1 MKKNLKFV
9 AAIVAAVVMSACCGN
24 NGKACQNAEGCK
36 AQCEQNCKANGEK
49 CDKGCKSEGEKC
61 NKGEC
66 AKHGKAQCEKDC
78 KGEGRTCAK
87 AGGEKCGKAH
97 FCKKLPVG
105 VQLYSVRTDLEQ
117 DFYGTLKKVREMG
130 YAGVEF
136 YGEYYG
142 NSVTQVKRW
151 CTELGLIP
159 FSNHV
164 PYQQMIDD
172 VDKVIAENT
181 ILGVQY
187 IVFPYMDEAS
197 RPGIDPEQFK
207 ATVARLGEVGA
218 KVREAGFQLLYHNHD
233 FEFVT
238 LADGTVGYD
247 YIFSSNDRVNLQNEL
262 DVCWAQYAGFD
273 PAEEIAKYNGNV
285 PVVHAKDYYL
295 EGKLSK
301 APYALIGIS
310 TDNSMKDDGG
320 WFEYRPLG
328 MGQVDIPAVIKAAIA
343 AGSQWICV
351 EQDEPCEGL
360 SRLEGIAKSVEYLRS
375 LDLM

>member
-1 MKKNLKFV
+1 MKSRLFKLM
-9 AAIVAAVVMSACCGN
+9 AAVAVAVLLVSCGGNGKKCCKSDKACC
-24 NGKACQNAEGCK
+24 
-36 AQCEQNCKANGEK
+36 
-49 CDKGCKSEGEKC
+49 
-61 NKGEC
+61 EC
-66 AKHGKAQCEKDC
+66 FA
-78 KGEGRTCAK
+78 
-87 AGGEKCGKAH
+87 
-97 FCKKLPVG
+97 KKLPVG

-142 NSVTQVKRW
+142 NSVVQVKTW

-164 PYQQMIDD
+164 PFQQMIDD

-181 ILGVQY
+181 VLGVQY

-197 RPGIDPEQFK
+197 RPGVDPEQFK
-207 ATVARLGEVGA
+207 ATVAKIGEIGA
-218 KVREAGFQLLYHNHD
+218 KVKAAGFQLLYHNHD
-233 FEFVT
+233 FEFVP

-247 YIFSSNDRVNLQNEL
+247 YIFSSNSRSDLQNEV
-262 DVCWAQYAGFD
+262 DVCWADYAGFK
-273 PAEEIAKYNGNV
+273 PAEVLVKYAGGI
-285 PVVHAKDYYL
+285 PVVHLKDYYL

-328 MGQVDIPAVIKAAIA
+328 DGQVDIPACIRAAIN
-343 AGSQWICV
+343 GGTQWLCV
-351 EQDEPCEGL
+351 EQDEPNKGL
-360 SRLEGIAKSVEYLRS
+360 TRLEGIAKSVEYLRG

>member
-9 AAIVAAVVMSACCGN
+9 AAVVAAVVMSACCGN
-24 NGKACQNAEGCK
+24 NGKACQNAEGC
-36 AQCEQNCKANGEK
+36 CKADGEK
-49 CDKGCKSEGEKC
+49 CKTECQQKCKGEGEKC
-61 NKGEC
+61 AKAEGEKC
-66 AKHGKAQCEKDC
+66 C
-78 KGEGRTCAK
+78 KGEGQGCAK
-87 AGGEKCGKAH
+87 AQFG
-97 FCKKLPVG
+97 KKLPVG
-105 VQLYSVRTDLEQ
+105 LQLYSVRTDMEQ
-117 DFYGTLKKVREMG
+117 DMYGTLKKVREMG

-142 NSVTQVKRW
+142 NSVAQVKRW

-164 PYQQMIDD
+164 PFQQMIDD
-172 VDKVIAENT
+172 VDKVIAENMV
-181 ILGVQY
+181 LGVQY

-197 RPGIDPEQFK
+197 RPGVNPEQFK
-207 ATVARLGEVGA
+207 ATVARLGEIGE
-218 KVREAGFQLLYHNHD
+218 KVRAAGFQLLYHNHD

-247 YIFSSNDRVNLQNEL
+247 YLFSANDRANLQNEL
-262 DVCWAQYAGFD
+262 DVCWSQYAGFD
-273 PAEEIAKYNGNV
+273 PVKEIEKYAGRV

-295 EGKLSK
+295 EGKLSS

-328 MGQVDIPAVIKAAIA
+328 MGQVDIPGVIKAAIA

-351 EQDEPCEGL
+351 EQDEPNEGFT
-360 SRLEGIAKSVEYLRS
+360 RLEAVAKSVEYLRS

>member
-1 MKKNLKFV
+1 M
-9 AAIVAAVVMSACCGN
+9 AAAMAFSCCG
-24 NGKACQNAEGCK
+24 GQQSTCECCSCQNEF
-36 AQCEQNCKANGEK
+36 
-49 CDKGCKSEGEKC
+49 S
-61 NKGEC
+61 
-66 AKHGKAQCEKDC
+66 
-78 KGEGRTCAK
+78 
-87 AGGEKCGKAH
+87 
-97 FCKKLPVG
+97 KKLPVG
-105 VQLYSVRTDLEQ
+105 VQLYSVRTDLEK
-117 DFYGTLKKVREMG
+117 DFYGTLKAVKEMG

-142 NSVTQVKRW
+142 NTPVQVKRW

-164 PYQQMIDD
+164 PFQSMIDNI
-172 VDKVIAENT
+172 DKVIEENT

-197 RPGIDPEQFK
+197 RPGIDPEQFAK
-207 ATVARLGEVGA
+207 TVAIIGEVGA
-218 KVREAGFQLLYHNHD
+218 KVKEAGFQLLYHNHD

-247 YIFSSNDRVNLQNEL
+247 FIFASNDRSNLQNEL
-262 DVCWAQYAGFD
+262 DICWSNYAGFD
-273 PAEEIAKYNGNV
+273 PAEELTKYAGGI
-285 PVVHAKDYYL
+285 PVVHLKDYYL
-295 EGKLSK
+295 EGTLNS

-310 TDNSMKDDGG
+310 TDNSMKDENG

-328 MGQVDIPAVIKAAIA
+328 MGQVDVPAAIKAAIA
-343 AGSQWICV
+343 GGAQWLCV

-360 SRLEGIAKSVEYLRS
+360 TRLEGIARSVEYLRS

>member
-1 MKKNLKFV
+1 MKTKLFRLLAGV
-9 AAIVAAVVMSACCGN
+9 AMAALLVACAGKGGKCC
-24 NGKACQNAEGCK
+24 KKECCQT
-36 AQCEQNCKANGEK
+36 QF
-49 CDKGCKSEGEKC
+49 S
-61 NKGEC
+61 
-66 AKHGKAQCEKDC
+66 
-78 KGEGRTCAK
+78 
-87 AGGEKCGKAH
+87 
-97 FCKKLPVG
+97 KKLPVG
-105 VQLYSVRTDLEQ
+105 VQLYSVRTDLEK
-117 DFYGTLKKVREMG
+117 DFYGTLKAIRDMG

-142 NSVTQVKRW
+142 NTPVQVKTW

-164 PYQQMIDD
+164 PFQQMIDD

-181 ILGVQY
+181 VLGVQY

-207 ATVARLGEVGA
+207 ATVAKIGEIGA
-218 KVREAGFQLLYHNHD
+218 KVKAAGFQLLYHNHD

-247 YIFSSNDRVNLQNEL
+247 YIFSTNDRSNLQNEL
-262 DVCWAQYAGFD
+262 DVCWAAYAGFD
-273 PAEEIAKYNGNV
+273 PAEVLKKYAGNI
-285 PVVHAKDYYL
+285 PVVHMKDYYL

-328 MGQVDIPAVIKAAIA
+328 DGQVDIPACIQAAMD
-343 AGSQWICV
+343 GGTQWLCV
-351 EQDEPCEGL
+351 EQDEPNQGL
-360 SRLEGIAKSVEYLRS
+360 TRLEGVAKSVQYLKG

>member
-1 MKKNLKFV
+1 MKKNPFMMM
-9 AAIVAAVVMSACCGN
+9 AAVGAAMLLAACGGKCGSKCEKS
-24 NGKACQNAEGCK
+24 GEAAEGCP
-36 AQCEQNCKANGEK
+36 AEQCCK
-49 CDKGCKSEGEKC
+49 DKVYKEF
-61 NKGEC
+61 
-66 AKHGKAQCEKDC
+66 
-78 KGEGRTCAK
+78 GRI
-87 AGGEKCGKAH
+87 
-97 FCKKLPVG
+97 LPVG
-105 VQLYSVRTDLEQ
+105 VQLYSVRTDLEK
-117 DFYGTLKKVREMG
+117 DFYGTLKAIREMG

-142 NSVTQVKRW
+142 NSVVQVKKW

-187 IVFPYMDEAS
+187 VVFPYMDEAS
-197 RPGIDPEQFK
+197 RPGVDPEQFK
-207 ATVARLGEVGA
+207 ATAARLGEIGA
-218 KVREAGFQLLYHNHD
+218 KVKESGFQLLYHNHD

-247 YIFSSNDRVNLQNEL
+247 YLFSANSRSNLQCEV
-262 DVCWAQYAGFD
+262 DICWADYAGFK
-273 PAEEIAKYNGNV
+273 PAEVLTKYAGGI
-285 PVVHAKDYYL
+285 PVVHLKDYKL

-328 MGQVDIPAVIKAAIA
+328 MGQVDVPAAIKAAID
-343 AGSQWICV
+343 GNSQWLCV
-351 EQDEPCEGL
+351 EQDEPNEGFT
-360 SRLEGIAKSVEYLRS
+360 RLQGIAKSAEYLRA
-375 LDLM
+375 LGLM